1 MTNLIPFEVLMRNV
15 LLVFLAICST
25 NSSAQI
31 PTGTTASDTMQ
42 TGLPE
47 VVIRAYEND
56 LSMLKVPAAVSV
68 INHNDLNRF
77 GNISI
82 LPAVNNTAGVR
93 MEERSPGSYRLGIRG
108 SSSNTPFGV
117 RNIKVYYNG
126 IPYTDA
132 GGNTYLNQ
140 LGYYN
145 FHSIEFIR
153 EPGSSLYG
161 AGIGGVML
169 INSMPETWQRG
180 GAVHYTAG
188 SYGLQSMAAEVRAGD
203 SGFRNVVRFQ
213 HLQSDGYREQP
224 ALRKDAL
231 SWDTRIKAGSKGELT
246 TNILYGALQY
256 QTPGGLTLQQFN
268 TDARQAR
275 PASGS
280 IPGAVENKAAIYQR
294 TFLSGLTYSY
304 HFNSKWQNTTTL
316 YGRFTSL
323 INPNIRNYS
332 NVQQTGFGG
341 RSILKFDT
349 KAGMSGIQ
357 WLIGIEGQQGS
368 SHENT
373 YDNVAGNSGALQ
385 QQTEV
390 ENILTSGFTQA
401 TWQRRKWLLSAG
413 ISLNVL
419 SVSIISRYP
428 LPYMQLHRQFNNQLA
443 PRLAILYRVAEN
455 TSLYASVSEGYSP
468 PTTEELAPTG
478 SKINASLNPARGTNY
493 QAGIKGYLL
502 TQRLYYDLTAFYLA
516 VTDAVVQRRD
526 AAGGDYYINAG
537 STQQAGI
544 EANIRYSMVNK
555 QSGFI
560 RQASAFASGSRYHFV
575 YNEFIQAGNDYSG
588 NYMPGIAPVTVAGGL
603 SLTSSLN
610 IYTDINCYYS
620 DIIPLN
626 DANTISGGAYILC
639 DVKVGVRLPYRNYLL
654 NIYGGIN
661 NLLNQSYSL
670 GNDINAFGGRYFNAA
685 PGINYF
691 AGLSVVFDR

>member
-1 MTNLIPFEVLMRNV
+1 MRN
-15 LLVFLAICST
+15 LLLIFLVICST
-25 NSSAQI
+25 NSSAQVHADT
-31 PTGTTASDTMQ
+31 TGSDTMQ
-42 TGLPE
+42 AGLPE

-56 LSMLKVPAAVSV
+56 LSLLKVPAAVS
-68 INHNDLNRF
+68 IIDHEDLNRYS
-77 GNISI
+77 NTSI
-82 LPAVNNTAGVR
+82 LPVVNNTAGVR

-161 AGIGGVML
+161 AGLGGVML
-169 INSMPETWQRG
+169 INSLPEKWQPG
-180 GAVHYTAG
+180 GYLHYTAG
-188 SYGLQSMAAEVRAGD
+188 SYGLQSVAAEARAGD
-203 SGFRNVVRFQ
+203 SDFRNVVRFQ
-213 HLQSDGYREQP
+213 HLQSDGYRQQS
-224 ALRKDAL
+224 ALRKDVF
-231 SWDTRIKAGSKGELT
+231 SWDTHIKAGQKGQLT

-304 HFNSKWQNTTTL
+304 RFNSKWQNTTTL

-341 RSILKFDT
+341 RSVLKFDT

-357 WLIGIEGQQGS
+357 WLIGVEGQQGT

-385 QQTEV
+385 KQTEV

-401 TWQRRKWLLSAG
+401 TWQRNRWLLSAG

-419 SVSIISRYP
+419 SVGITSRYP
-428 LPYMQLHRQFNNQLA
+428 LPYTQLHRQFNNQLA
-443 PRLAILYRVAEN
+443 PRLAVLYRATKN

-468 PTTEELAPTG
+468 PTTEELAPSG
-478 SKINASLNPARGTNY
+478 GNINASLNPARGINY
-493 QAGIKGYLL
+493 QAGVKGYLL
-502 TQRLYYDLTAFYLA
+502 AEKVYYDFTAFYLA

-537 STQQAGI
+537 GTQQAGL
-544 EANIRYSMVNK
+544 EANIRYTIVNNK
-555 QSGFI
+555 YGFI

-575 YNEFIQAGNDYSG
+575 YDEFMQADNDYSG
-588 NYMPGIAPVTVAGGL
+588 NCMPGVAPVTVAGGL
-603 SLTSSLN
+603 SIATS
-610 IYTDINCYYS
+610 IKVYTDINCYYS

-626 DANTISGGAYILC
+626 DANSISGNAYILC
-639 DVKVGVRLPYRNYLL
+639 DVRVGAKLPFRKHLL
-654 NIYGGIN
+654 DIYAGIN
-661 NLLNQSYSL
+661 NMLNQSYSL

-685 PGINYF
+685 PGVNYF
-691 AGLSVVFDR
+691 AGLSFAFGS